1 MTGVIILN
9 LLGTVAALGQAQPQ
23 QGCATVRTALPWAK
37 ACVEESAGL
46 ALAAN
51 EATARTL
58 LAEAR
63 IGGQRFRD
71 AFGREPA
78 RFVVF
83 SYDDSALGTA
93 GREAVR
99 ALGFRAVLPLPS
111 PALMGQQMAEAM
123 RRFQAA
129 SGGGAVPRIERREGG
144 IRAGEP
150 RGENHVAH
158 ELGHMWYTAAF
169 WPAASPPTIPPTP
182 RYGSPA
188 PDWLD
193 EAAAML
199 MENEA
204 GARGYRQMFA
214 DGRGA
219 DPARAAAIPPEMP
232 LSELT
237 SMTHPAMAA
246 MPAGAASGPVRII
259 TGRPSL
265 LYAQARVFADY
276 LVDRS
281 GNPRILAVVSEG
293 LRDGG
298 TLDAWLVADGAK
310 NRLPTSLG
318 AMQADWD
325 GWLDQ
330 RFGLAEDAR

>member
-1 MTGVIILN
+1 M
-9 LLGTVAALGQAQPQ
+9 
-23 QGCATVRTALPWAK
+23 PWAK
-37 ACVEESAGL
+37 ACIEESDGV

-51 EATARTL
+51 HAAARAL
-58 LAEAR
+58 LAESR

-83 SYDDSALGTA
+83 SYDDNSLGMV
-93 GREAVR
+93 GREAARV
-99 ALGFRAVLPLPS
+99 LGFRAVLPLPS
-111 PALMGQQMAEAM
+111 PALVERQRAEAM

-129 SGGGAVPRIERREGG
+129 SGGGAMPHTERRAGG
-144 IRAGEP
+144 LRAGEP
-150 RGENHVAH
+150 RGENQVAH

-169 WPAASPPTIPPTP
+169 WPAASPPTTRPTP

-219 DPARAAAIPPEMP
+219 DPARAAAISPEMP
-232 LSELT
+232 LAELT

-246 MPAGAASGPVRII
+246 MPAGVAAGPTQIV

-265 LYAQARVFADY
+265 FYAEVRVFTDY
-276 LVDRS
+276 LVNRS
-281 GNPRILAVVSEG
+281 GNPRILAAVSEG
-293 LRDGG
+293 LRGGG
-298 TLDAWLVADGAK
+298 TLDAWLAANGAK
-310 NRLPTSLG
+310 NRLPTSL
-318 AMQADWD
+318 AAIQADWD
-325 GWLDQ
+325 DWLDQ
-330 RFGLAEDAR
+330 RFGPAQDAP